1 MILFSETE
9 LFRAFNI
16 RHPSIPRVNNFS
28 VTMMLYLYERR
39 GKIVDRIW
47 SSQKFE
53 PRSDF
58 YKGRRDSRPEP
69 INLVEIDSC
78 DTLSNLSLM

>member
-1 MILFSETE
+1 
-9 LFRAFNI
+9 
-16 RHPSIPRVNNFS
+16 
-28 VTMMLYLYERR
+28 MMLYLYERR

>member
-1 MILFSETE
+1 M
-9 LFRAFNI
+9 
-16 RHPSIPRVNNFS
+16 
-28 VTMMLYLYERR
+28 
-39 GKIVDRIW
+39 DRIW